1 MDFIKGNFKFI
12 GGDEMVAW
20 YWVIVALMAGV
31 FIGWLFCSLA
41 WAANDAEC
49 NQPRPKSGGYIK

>member
-1 MDFIKGNFKFI
+1 
-12 GGDEMVAW
+12 MVAW
-20 YWVIVALMAGV
+20 YWVLVALMAGV